1 MQHRKL
7 QAGHEEGISCHV
19 RDTSEKCIF
28 SSSALPTGAYI
39 CSRQYAQCSDTAFL
53 YIFIVLILC
62 LHRSLIPIASLY
74 EAIQE
79 CYPRG
84 LSAGGSNLS
93 AEHRHRIWHCA
104 EQIDVEYDIPTLNI
118 DIEHGIVLRATT
130 VRRRLTTYV
139 DIWYDIVLR
148 TKTHSNDIVLEALLY
163 SL

>member
-1 MQHRKL
+1 MCNIVNCKGDTRKASVVRCVQNPKPKIEILKSKSIYNIQNLVYEMTEQCVQHRKL

-93 AEHRHRIWHCA
+93 AEHRHRI
-104 EQIDVEYDIPTLNI
+104 
-118 DIEHGIVLRATT
+118 
-130 VRRRLTTYV
+130 
-139 DIWYDIVLR
+139 
-148 TKTHSNDIVLEALLY
+148 
-163 SL
+163 

>member
-1 MQHRKL
+1 MSGKCKIQNPKSKIEILKSKSIYKIQNLVYEMTEQCVQHRKL

-93 AEHRHRIWHCA
+93 AEHRHRI
-104 EQIDVEYDIPTLNI
+104 
-118 DIEHGIVLRATT
+118 
-130 VRRRLTTYV
+130 
-139 DIWYDIVLR
+139 
-148 TKTHSNDIVLEALLY
+148 
-163 SL
+163 

>member
-1 MQHRKL
+1 MSGVCKIQNSKYKIQNLKSQIQNLKYEMLIEKCVQHRKL

-19 RDTSEKCIF
+19 RDTSEKCTF

-93 AEHRHRIWHCA
+93 AEHRHRI
-104 EQIDVEYDIPTLNI
+104 
-118 DIEHGIVLRATT
+118 
-130 VRRRLTTYV
+130 
-139 DIWYDIVLR
+139 
-148 TKTHSNDIVLEALLY
+148 
-163 SL
+163 

>member
-1 MQHRKL
+1 MSGVCKIQNSKYKIQNLKSQIQNLKYEMLIEKCVQHRKL

-19 RDTSEKCIF
+19 RDTSEKCTF
-28 SSSALPTGAYI
+28 SSSALPTGAYK

-93 AEHRHRIWHCA
+93 AEHRHRI
-104 EQIDVEYDIPTLNI
+104 
-118 DIEHGIVLRATT
+118 
-130 VRRRLTTYV
+130 
-139 DIWYDIVLR
+139 
-148 TKTHSNDIVLEALLY
+148 
-163 SL
+163 

>member
-1 MQHRKL
+1 MSGVCKIQNPKSKIEILKSKSIYKIQNLVYEMTEQCVQHRKL

-93 AEHRHRIWHCA
+93 AEHRHRI
-104 EQIDVEYDIPTLNI
+104 
-118 DIEHGIVLRATT
+118 
-130 VRRRLTTYV
+130 
-139 DIWYDIVLR
+139 
-148 TKTHSNDIVLEALLY
+148 
-163 SL
+163 

>member
-1 MQHRKL
+1 MIEQCVQHRKLQGGHEEGISCLVCAKSKIKNPKSKIQIIKSKIQNLRYQMLTEQCVQHRKL

-19 RDTSEKCIF
+19 RDTSEKCTF

-93 AEHRHRIWHCA
+93 AEHRHRI
-104 EQIDVEYDIPTLNI
+104 
-118 DIEHGIVLRATT
+118 
-130 VRRRLTTYV
+130 
-139 DIWYDIVLR
+139 
-148 TKTHSNDIVLEALLY
+148 
-163 SL
+163 

>member
-19 RDTSEKCIF
+19 RDTSEKCTF
-28 SSSALPTGAYI
+28 SSSALPTGAYKF
-39 CSRQYAQCSDTAFL
+39 SRQYAQCSDTAFL

-104 EQIDVEYDIPTLNI
+104 EDIDVEYDVPTL
-118 DIEHGIVLRATT
+118 T
-130 VRRRLTTYV
+130 LTQIWHRTQDHHRKTKTNSP
-139 DIWYDIVLR
+139 DIWWCGILLR
-148 TKTHSNDIVLEALLY
+148 TKTHSTWSVAL
-163 SL
+163 

>member
-1 MQHRKL
+1 MCSIVNCKRDTRKASLVRCVQNKKSKIEILKSKSKYEIQNLMYEMTEQCVQHRKL

-93 AEHRHRIWHCA
+93 TEHRHRI
-104 EQIDVEYDIPTLNI
+104 
-118 DIEHGIVLRATT
+118 
-130 VRRRLTTYV
+130 
-139 DIWYDIVLR
+139 
-148 TKTHSNDIVLEALLY
+148 
-163 SL
+163 